1 MKFKFFKRK
10 REAEQP
16 VQRGLF
22 STHVLGE
29 KVQLPFMLP
38 DFQQPA
44 AAPTVTS
51 DSGYIGEPASPKRGM
66 WPVVNEAQLM
76 FYASASHFI
85 GYQACAMLAANWL
98 VDKTCSMPARDA
110 IRQGYTLG
118 DTEEQLRNTDKRFGV
133 MRHLRELVH
142 FGRVYGGRLI
152 LFDVAS
158 ENPEA
163 YYKAP
168 FNLDGVERGA
178 YRGMSQID
186 PNWVTPV
193 LTEDNVRDP
202 ASRTY
207 YEPTYWRVGERIIH
221 RSHLHIFVPYPVP
234 DFLKPSYNYLGM
246 PVPQRIMERV
256 YAAERSANEGPQ
268 LLMTKRTTTLQ
279 VSDAALVNR
288 DALEKNIRAWTALR
302 DNYGV
307 KVNGPEENMQQYDTA
322 LADVDTVIMTQ
333 YQLVAAAAN
342 VPATKLFG
350 TQPKGF
356 NATGEYEA
364 ESYREELES
373 VQTNDLTPLLV
384 RHYEL
389 VAKSEGILLTE
400 PVNVQWMPIDSPTAK
415 EWAEIEK
422 LQAERDKVLWDT
434 GAIDAEDIRDRLR
447 DDRESDYHG
456 IQKGSLN
463 GEAAHQQTAGLGPA
477 APGAGVQGQ
486 PTGLPGL
493 GRGEVP
499 GEP

>member
-1 MKFKFFKRK
+1 MKFNFFKRK
-10 REAEQP
+10 RQPEQP
-16 VQRGLF
+16 RAQRGLF
-22 STHVLGE
+22 STHALGPKE
-29 KVQLPFMLP
+29 DEPVVMPEFVQPV
-38 DFQQPA
+38 
-44 AAPTVTS
+44 AAPMVTS
-51 DSGYIGEPASPKRGM
+51 DSGVIGATPSPKRGM
-66 WPVVNEAQLM
+66 WPVVNEAQLG
-76 FYASASHFI
+76 FYASASYFI
-85 GYQACAMLAANWL
+85 GYQACAMLASNWL
-98 VDKTCSMPARDA
+98 IDKTCSMPARDA

-118 DTEEQLRNTDKRFGV
+118 DTEEQLRETDERFGT

-168 FNLDGVERGA
+168 FNLDGIERGM

-207 YEPTYWRVGERIIH
+207 YEPTYWRVGDRVIH

-268 LLMTKRTTTLQ
+268 LLMTKRTTALK
-279 VSDAALVNR
+279 VSDAALSNR
-288 DALEKNIRAWTALR
+288 ESLTANIQRWTELR

-307 KVNGPEENMQQYDTA
+307 KVNGPDEDMQQFDTA

-364 ESYREELES
+364 ASYREELES
-373 VQTNDLTPLLV
+373 VQTNDLTPLLK

-389 VAKSEGILLTE
+389 VAKSEGIQLAE
-400 PVNVQWMPIDSPTAK
+400 SVNVQWMPIDSPTAK

-422 LQAERDKVLWDT
+422 VKADRDQVLFNI
-434 GAIDAEDIRDRLR
+434 GAVDAEDVRDRIR
-447 DDRESDYHG
+447 GDRESDYHG
-456 IQKGSLN
+456 IEKGTLN
-463 GEAAHQQTAGLGPA
+463 GETAYGQAGGMGPA
-477 APGAGVQGQ
+477 APGTGLQGQ
-486 PTGLPGL
+486 PAGIPGF
-493 GRGEVP
+493 GRGEV
-499 GEP
+499 